1 MDGWMDV
8 HGCNF
13 HRLAHKFVPFVH
25 WKKVLIQNL
34 INLTY
39 YRPKDAANQQ
49 RKDVFLASHADK
61 KTPDSFHST
70 CLNFCKVTEPKW
82 KPKKC
87 PFCATQQSPDEIFRL
102 IQSSSGSWQPTP
114 LWLESRHN
122 TELRS
127 NTAQGPRKQIVRL
140 VLSRRCSKVYATTA
154 TVGDDHCLKWYLCTL
169 SECVLN
175 RRHIREK
182 CYFQT
187 GFNKSHLPLN

>member
-1 MDGWMDV
+1 MHTFCV
-8 HGCNF
+8 EHCHGK
-13 HRLAHKFVPFVH
+13 LA
-25 WKKVLIQNL
+25 L
-34 INLTY
+34 
-39 YRPKDAANQQ
+39 QQ
-49 RKDVFLASHADK
+49 MWDVFGQSCWQEDTWFFSLNMFKFLQSHWTKMEIK
-61 KTPDSFHST
+61 KM
-70 CLNFCKVTEPKW
+70 
-82 KPKKC
+82 

-140 VLSRRCSKVYATTA
+140 VLSRRCLKVYATTA